1 MATLDDLAK
10 VIAPMDVTTLEN
22 LFAQSA
28 VIVDL
33 TQQQNKIDQM
43 ISDRDAANLQAANDI
58 AAEQAI
64 LKQMQEQS
72 KSGGVIKVA

>member
-10 VIAPMDVTTLEN
+10 VIAPMGVDALTN

-33 TQQQNKIDQM
+33 TQQQNKPGSIA
-43 ISDRDAANLQAANDI
+43 DRCT
-58 AAEQAI
+58 AE
-64 LKQMQEQS
+64 
-72 KSGGVIKVA
+72 

>member
-10 VIAPMDVTTLEN
+10 VIAPMGVDALTN

-33 TQQQNKIDQM
+33 TQQQNKIDKM
-43 ISDRDAANLQAANDI
+43 MAGRDAASKAANDAI
-58 AAEQAI
+58 AVAQAA
-64 LKQMQEQS
+64 LAAAQLAQKQAA
-72 KSGGVIKVA
+72 K